1 MALIKKKNTNQLN
14 WIKKQTLN
22 QRRPI
27 YVVWLCKNAQSTLTG
42 EAIRMGFIDD
52 SKEITEQLQKRLQST
67 R

>member
-1 MALIKKKNTNQLN
+1 MN